1 MGISYG
7 GPKAYHAAC
16 CRRICRCFR
25 AASNR
30 GGIVLDIDGTS
41 AGLYDS
47 LDVAGNLHLN
57 GGTLDI
63 VFENGFLPQAG
74 ETWNIL
80 NFTGTGDGTGFSAVV
95 FQNAGNEQF
104 SEFFNGQTFEFATAQ
119 STQTPEPPTLVIG
132 LLILATGSV
141 LRRFLRR
148 R

>member
-1 MGISYG
+1 VGISYG

-80 NFTGTGDGTGFSAVV
+80 
-95 FQNAGNEQF
+95 
-104 SEFFNGQTFEFATAQ
+104 ATAQ